1 MLITGFL
8 VFGINAN
15 SLEAH
20 DFEVDRIYYRINSEI
35 SKTVK
40 VTYKDLI
47 NYRDSFNWNILIPE
61 TVTYDK
67 KLIM

>member
-1 MLITGFL
+1 MKNNYIKLMLITGFL

-47 NYRDSFNWNILIPE
+47 NYRDSFN
-61 TVTYDK
+61 
-67 KLIM
+67 